1 MRSIRRPLFDST
13 TRSAFNCF
21 APPRNDVPKAAGRQG
36 GIVQEHK
43 PDSLWQVIPMYR
55 FVPKRVPELVIDPK
69 ATGWYRIYAGLYHDS
84 LEVWSTP
91 HLFGKISGEKFPE
104 FLQAPSTTTSRVA
117 ETYWK
122 AADLTGK
129 TIYIFQPPAPM
140 AHKGAGWMGG
150 ISHLRLVPMSEQEVA
165 AAKHEIELPPMDQR
179 LFAMLDVTDE
189 IFWNGTAETEEDIHA
204 MIWRLIATRPVRQR
218 GVDAVQQALRH
229 QRLDSTESAD
239 GGTRRGIRTPD
250 SETPPSNLLAALTS
264 LDKWQFQSH

>member
-1 MRSIRRPLFDST
+1 MDRCYSSRTAPRVAPSRMRSIRRPLFDST

-165 AAKHEIELPPMDQR
+165 AAKHEIELPPTQS
-179 LFAMLDVTDE
+179 AV
-189 IFWNGTAETEEDIHA
+189 
-204 MIWRLIATRPVRQR
+204 VR
-218 GVDAVQQALRH
+218 DARCH
-229 QRLDSTESAD
+229 
-239 GGTRRGIRTPD
+239 RR
-250 SETPPSNLLAALTS
+250 NLLERHCGNGGGHSRDDLAAHCNQACSSTRSRCSPAGTS
-264 LDKWQFQSH
+264 SPTTRFH